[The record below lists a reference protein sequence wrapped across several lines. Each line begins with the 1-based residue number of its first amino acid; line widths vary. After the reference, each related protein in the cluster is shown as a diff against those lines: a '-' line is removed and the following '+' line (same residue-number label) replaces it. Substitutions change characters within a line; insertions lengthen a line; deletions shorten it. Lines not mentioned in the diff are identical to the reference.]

1 MKDTFIPPISKDAQL
16 SAFQEIIKSMPEG
29 QLPSI
34 EVAGKKCEVPSAL
47 AEVFQKLLSEVV
59 AGNPVTVIAHEKKMT
74 TQDAADYLGMSRPTL
89 IKFLEKY
96 DVPVETIGRHRR
108 IAFNDVVEL
117 QQRIRHDRREVLT
130 ELIRVT
136 EELGLYEE
144 ELRRLG
150 LTPVNEAN

>member
-29 QLPSI
+29 QLLSI

-47 AEVFQKLLSEVV
+47 TEVFQKLISEVV

-74 TQDAADYLGMSRPTL
+74 TQDAADYLGISRPTL
-89 IKFLEKY
+89 IKYLEIY
-96 DVPVETIGRHRR
+96 GVPVETIGRHRR
-108 IAFNDVVEL
+108 IAFSDVVDL
-117 QQRIRHDRREVLT
+117 QSQISQDRRQGLT
-130 ELIRVT
+130 KLIRLT
-136 EELGLYEE
+136 EELGGYEK

-150 LTPVNEAN
+150 LSIN